1 MTCQHI
7 RITKLYEKVTFKESD
22 CPPSPLQKLYLFRS
36 KYPQHTQGEAWQRL
50 RSIWTMFSDT
60 EHRTLNF
67 GRSFPTWDVLWP
79 YDARK
84 TCLLSITDWRKL
96 LQKKQFC
103 SQKNYR
109 SSRESLRKCITNV
122 RKEKNQLW
130 PLASL
135 ARPIFSPFLGYCVP
149 QQQILTCAQH
159 IIQILNKNIYHSFTN
174 AWPFQCFSSYL
185 ISYKKMLWM
194 LSFETSTCSWF
205 VDTAF
210 RNTEPISACYLPL
223 RSSLNLLNFLPC
235 IALVGLQDPGRGK
248 KGRKCF
254 SDFPTLCLR

>member
-122 RKEKNQLW
+122 RKEKNQFW

-135 ARPIFSPFLGYCVP
+135 ARPIFFLSLPWILWSTTNLNPCPTHYSNFKQKHLPFFHKCLAFSVLLKLSN
-149 QQQILTCAQH
+149 IL
-159 IIQILNKNIYHSFTN
+159 
-174 AWPFQCFSSYL
+174 
-185 ISYKKMLWM
+185 
-194 LSFETSTCSWF
+194 
-205 VDTAF
+205 
-210 RNTEPISACYLPL
+210 
-223 RSSLNLLNFLPC
+223 
-235 IALVGLQDPGRGK
+235 
-248 KGRKCF
+248 
-254 SDFPTLCLR
+254 

>member
-1 MTCQHI
+1 
-7 RITKLYEKVTFKESD
+7 
-22 CPPSPLQKLYLFRS
+22 
-36 KYPQHTQGEAWQRL
+36 
-50 RSIWTMFSDT
+50 MFSDT

-122 RKEKNQLW
+122 RKEKNQFW

-135 ARPIFSPFLGYCVP
+135 ARPIFFLSLP
-149 QQQILTCAQH
+149 WILCSTTTDLNLRPTH
-159 IIQILNKNIYHSFTN
+159 YSNFNKNIYHSFTN
-174 AWPFQCFSSYL
+174 AWPFHCFSSYL

-205 VDTAF
+205 VDTTF